1 MRQNKKCSP
10 KKFQDQYQEYFKD
23 YLDKKEL
30 PENRGVLTREQTAK
44 FFNVNQSTLKRWT
57 DAGLIQAHGIGNR
70 VYYKLSAIEK
80 ALIPLKPE
88 RREHND

>member
-10 KKFQDQYQEYFKD
+10 KEFQDQNQEYFKD
-23 YLDKKEL
+23 YLDKREL
-30 PENRGVLTREQTAK
+30 PETHGVLTREQTAK

-80 ALIPLKPE
+80 ALIPLKPG

>member
-1 MRQNKKCSP
+1 MRHNKKCSP
-10 KKFQDQYQEYFKD
+10 EEFYNQYHKDLKEYFEK
-23 YLDKKEL
+23 LVLVET
-30 PENRGVLTREQTAK
+30 RGVLTREQTAK